1 MKNNLQKCH
10 IIKSVSKHN
19 IDKSKIIRK
28 KISNT
33 LINHTKTTKKTKII
47 NIKRIL
53 TNRMPFSS
61 KYKTSKNSRKNNYD
75 II

>member
-10 IIKSVSKHN
+10 MIKSVLKHN
-19 IDKSKIIRK
+19 IDKSRIIQK
-28 KISNT
+28 KISGT
-33 LINHTKTTKKTKII
+33 SMTNHNKKTKII
-47 NIKRIL
+47 NMKRIL
-53 TNRMPFSS
+53 TNRIPLSS